1 MDEGKLLNLL
11 LDQFYI
17 EGNDLHWNYADG
29 FTIGNILGEEVKNE
43 LVDIKLGIKSL
54 SLNLSELD
62 EDTLSNLCDQFRK
75 NVFEKANKK
84 DPRESNHIGFEY
96 VQILSNGHD
105 GMEGWI
111 NLFFNDEIVA
121 LINNDYLASQI
132 KQSIPERH

>member
-1 MDEGKLLNLL
+1 MDIKVKINSFAVPDKVNLQGKLRSR
-11 LDQFYI
+11 Q
-17 EGNDLHWNYADG
+17 DG
-29 FTIGNILGEEVKNE
+29 FHE
-43 LVDIKLGIKSL
+43 SL

-62 EDTLSNLCDQFRK
+62 EDTLSKLCDQFRK

-96 VQILSNGHD
+96 VQIPSNGHD

-111 NLFFNDEIVA
+111 NLFFNDEMVA

-132 KQSIPERH
+132 KQSILERH

>member
-1 MDEGKLLNLL
+1 MFLKKQTKKILENL
-11 LDQFYI
+11 
-17 EGNDLHWNYADG
+17 
-29 FTIGNILGEEVKNE
+29 TI
-43 LVDIKLGIKSL
+43 LVL
-54 SLNLSELD
+54 S
-62 EDTLSNLCDQFRK
+62 
-75 NVFEKANKK
+75 
-84 DPRESNHIGFEY
+84 EY